1 MNATGG
7 RLKQCSDL
15 RLSTDKPYPLA
26 MDLIASLQCADQP
39 GIVHAM
45 TSAVLACGGNIIEN
59 QQFTDPTTNTFVMR
73 TRFET
78 SEGQVA
84 AEKSLNEGLAK
95 YQPSLK
101 IRPTSERPRALVMVT
116 KESHCLRDLLYLN
129 ELGELKV
136 EIPLV
141 ISNHEELR
149 QLVESHG
156 VKFMYLPGDKA
167 TQEAEITKQIE
178 LLKIDFVV
186 LARYMQ
192 ILSAEFCNR
201 MPGKIINI
209 HHSFLPGFKG
219 AKPYHQAH
227 ERGVKIIGASAH
239 FVTSDLDEGP
249 IIEQDVAHVT
259 HNATPE
265 ELIAIGRDIER
276 RVLAK
281 AVKLYADDKIFIVG
295 KRTVVFS

>member
-1 MNATGG
+1 
-7 RLKQCSDL
+7 
-15 RLSTDKPYPLA
+15 

-45 TSAVLACGGNIIEN
+45 TTAVLNCGGNIIEN
-59 QQFTDPTTNTFVMR
+59 QQFTDPTTNQFVMR

-78 SEGQVA
+78 SQGIDGA
-84 AEKSLNEGLAK
+84 HKSLNEGLSK
-95 YQPSLK
+95 FNPFLH
-101 IRPTSERPRALVMVT
+101 IRPTAQKPRALVMVT
-116 KESHCLRDLLYLN
+116 TESHCLRDLLYLE
-129 ELGELKV
+129 ELGELNV

-141 ISNHEELR
+141 ISNREELR
-149 QLVESHG
+149 TLVESHG
-156 VKFMYLPGDKA
+156 VKFLFLPVTADTKA
-167 TQEAEITKQIE
+167 AQEAEILKQIE
-178 LLKIDFVV
+178 VLKIDFVV

-192 ILSAEFCNR
+192 ILSANFCAK

>member
-1 MNATGG
+1 
-7 RLKQCSDL
+7 
-15 RLSTDKPYPLA
+15 

-59 QQFTDPTTNTFVMR
+59 QQFTDPATNTFVMR

-78 SEGQVA
+78 SQGQAA
-84 AEKSLNEGLAK
+84 AEKSLSEGLAK
-95 YQPSLK
+95 YNPALH

-141 ISNHEELR
+141 ISNHEDLR

-156 VKFMYLPGDKA
+156 IKFMYLPGDKA
-167 TQEAEITKQIE
+167 GQEAEIIKQIE

-192 ILSAEFCNR
+192 ILSADFCNR

-259 HNATPE
+259 HIATPE

-281 AVKLYADDKIFIVG
+281 AVKLYSEDKIFVVG

>member
-1 MNATGG
+1 
-7 RLKQCSDL
+7 
-15 RLSTDKPYPLA
+15 
-26 MDLIASLQCADQP
+26 MDLIATLQCADQP

-45 TSAVLACGGNIIEN
+45 TTAVLNCGGNIIEN
-59 QQFTDPTTNTFVMR
+59 QQYTDHTTNTFVMR

-78 SEGQVA
+78 SQGMEA
-84 AEKSLNEGLAK
+84 AQTSLNGELGKFSPTLQIRETAK
-95 YQPSLK
+95 K
-101 IRPTSERPRALVMVT
+101 PRALVMVT
-116 KESHCLRDLLYLN
+116 AESHCLRDLMYLL
-129 ELGELKV
+129 ELGELPI

-141 ISNHEELR
+141 VSNRQDLK

-156 VKFMYLPGDKA
+156 IPFMHLPIDAGNKAAQENVLIAKVK
-167 TQEAEITKQIE
+167 E
-178 LLKIDFVV
+178 LGIDFVV

-192 ILSAEFCNR
+192 ILSPDFCNA

-227 ERGVKIIGASAH
+227 ERGVKIIGATAH
-239 FVTSDLDEGP
+239 FVTADLDEGP

-259 HNATPE
+259 HSATPD
-265 ELIAIGRDIER
+265 ELIALGRDIER

-281 AVKLYADDKIFIVG
+281 AVKLYAEDRIFIVG
-295 KRTVVFS
+295 QRTVIFT

>member
-1 MNATGG
+1 
-7 RLKQCSDL
+7 
-15 RLSTDKPYPLA
+15 

-45 TSAVLACGGNIIEN
+45 TSAVLACNGNIIEN

-78 SEGQVA
+78 SQGQEGA
-84 AEKSLNEGLAK
+84 TKSLTEGLSK
-95 YQPSLK
+95 FNPSLH
-101 IRPTSERPRALVMVT
+101 IRPTAQKPRALVMVT
-116 KESHCLRDLLYLN
+116 TESHCLRDLLYL
-129 ELGELKV
+129 EDLGELNI

-141 ISNHEELR
+141 ISNREDLR
-149 QLVESHG
+149 TLVESHG
-156 VKFMYLPGDKA
+156 IKFLCLPVTAENKVA
-167 TQEAEITKQIE
+167 QEAEILKQITE
-178 LLKIDFVV
+178 LKIDFVV

-192 ILSAEFCNR
+192 ILSSEFCNK

-259 HNATPE
+259 HVATPE
-265 ELIAIGRDIER
+265 ELISIGRDIER

-281 AVKLYADDKIFIVG
+281 AVKFYADDKVFIVG

>member
-1 MNATGG
+1 
-7 RLKQCSDL
+7 
-15 RLSTDKPYPLA
+15 
-26 MDLIASLQCADQP
+26 MDLIASLQCEDQP

-45 TSAVLACGGNIIEN
+45 TTAVLNCGGNIIEN
-59 QQFTDPTTNTFVMR
+59 QQFTDPTTNQFVMR

-78 SEGQVA
+78 AQGIDGA
-84 AEKSLNEGLAK
+84 HKSLNEGLSK
-95 YQPSLK
+95 FNPSLH
-101 IRPTSERPRALVMVT
+101 IRPTAQKPRALVMVT
-116 KESHCLRDLLYLN
+116 TESHCLRDLLYLE
-129 ELGELKV
+129 ELGELNV

-141 ISNHEELR
+141 VSNREELR
-149 QLVESHG
+149 SLVESHG
-156 VKFMYLPGDKA
+156 VKFLFLPVTTDTKA
-167 TQEAEITKQIE
+167 SQEAEILKQIE
-178 LLKIDFVV
+178 ALKIDFVV

-192 ILSAEFCNR
+192 ILSANFCAT

>member
-1 MNATGG
+1 
-7 RLKQCSDL
+7 
-15 RLSTDKPYPLA
+15 

-45 TSAVLACGGNIIEN
+45 TTAVLNCGGNIIEN
-59 QQFTDPTTNTFVMR
+59 QQFTDPTTNQFVMR

-78 SEGQVA
+78 AQGIDSA
-84 AEKSLNEGLAK
+84 HKSLNEGLSK
-95 YQPSLK
+95 FNPSLH
-101 IRPTSERPRALVMVT
+101 IRPTAQKPRALVMVT
-116 KESHCLRDLLYLN
+116 TESHCLRDLLYLE
-129 ELGELKV
+129 ELGELNV

-141 ISNHEELR
+141 ISNREELR
-149 QLVESHG
+149 SLVESHG
-156 VKFMYLPGDKA
+156 VKFLFLPVTADTKA
-167 TQEAEITKQIE
+167 SQEAEILKQIE
-178 LLKIDFVV
+178 ALKIDFVV

-192 ILSAEFCNR
+192 ILSASFCEK

>member
-1 MNATGG
+1 
-7 RLKQCSDL
+7 
-15 RLSTDKPYPLA
+15 
-26 MDLIASLQCADQP
+26 MDLIAKLQCADQP

-45 TSAVLACGGNIIEN
+45 TSAVLNCGGNIIEN
-59 QQFTDPTTNTFVMR
+59 QQYTDHTTNTFVMR

-78 SEGQVA
+78 SQGLA
-84 AEKSLNEGLAK
+84 AAQNSLNGELGKFSPALH
-95 YQPSLK
+95 
-101 IRPTSERPRALVMVT
+101 IRETANKPRALILVT
-116 KESHCLRDLLYLN
+116 KESHCLRDLMYLL
-129 ELGELKV
+129 ELGELPI

-141 ISNHEELR
+141 VSNREDLK

-156 VKFMYLPGDKA
+156 IPFMYLPIDAGNKVA
-167 TQEAEITKQIE
+167 QEKVLLAKVKE
-178 LLKIDFVV
+178 LQIDFVV

-192 ILSAEFCNR
+192 ILSAEFCNA

-227 ERGVKIIGASAH
+227 ERGVKIIGATAH
-239 FVTSDLDEGP
+239 FVTADLDEGP

-259 HNATPE
+259 HSSTPD
-265 ELIAIGRDIER
+265 ELIALGRDIER

-281 AVKLYADDKIFIVG
+281 AVKLYAEDRIFIVG
-295 KRTVVFS
+295 QRTIIFS

>member
-1 MNATGG
+1 
-7 RLKQCSDL
+7 
-15 RLSTDKPYPLA
+15 

-78 SEGQVA
+78 SQGQVA
-84 AEKSLNEGLAK
+84 AEKSLGEGLSK
-95 YQPSLK
+95 YKPSLH
-101 IRPTSERPRALVMVT
+101 IRPTSQRPRALVMVT

-141 ISNHEELR
+141 ISNHEDLR

-167 TQEAEITKQIE
+167 AQEAEITKQIQE
-178 LLKIDFVV
+178 LDIDFVV

-192 ILSAEFCNR
+192 ILSAEFCDR

-259 HNATPE
+259 HIATPE

-281 AVKLYADDKIFIVG
+281 AVKLYSEDKIFVVG
-295 KRTVVFS
+295 KRTVVFA

>member
-1 MNATGG
+1 
-7 RLKQCSDL
+7 
-15 RLSTDKPYPLA
+15 

-45 TSAVLACGGNIIEN
+45 TSAVLACQGNIIEN
-59 QQFTDPTTNTFVMR
+59 QQFTDPVTNTFVMR

-78 SEGQVA
+78 PNGLEGA
-84 AEKSLNEGLAK
+84 TASLVEGLSKFKPA
-95 YQPSLK
+95 LH
-101 IRPTSERPRALVMVT
+101 IRPTEQKPRALVMVT
-116 KESHCLRDLLYLN
+116 KESHCLRDLLYLQ
-129 ELGELKV
+129 ELGELDI

-141 ISNHEELR
+141 ISNQEEL
-149 QLVESHG
+149 QSMVESHG
-156 VKFMYLPGDKA
+156 IKFLHLPITPDTKA
-167 TQEAEITKQIE
+167 TQEAEILKHVAD
-178 LLKIDFVV
+178 LKIDFVV

-192 ILSAEFCNR
+192 IMSSDFCEKL
-201 MPGKIINI
+201 PGKIINI

-259 HNATPE
+259 HNATAE

-281 AVKLYADDKIFIVG
+281 AVKFYADDKVFIVG

>member
-1 MNATGG
+1 
-7 RLKQCSDL
+7 
-15 RLSTDKPYPLA
+15 

-78 SEGQVA
+78 SQGQAA

-95 YQPSLK
+95 YSPTLH

-156 VKFMYLPGDKA
+156 VKFMYLPGDKKA
-167 TQEAEITKQIE
+167 QEAEITKQIQE
-178 LLKIDFVV
+178 LKIDFVV

-259 HNATPE
+259 HIATPE

-281 AVKLYADDKIFIVG
+281 AVKLYSEDKIFVVG
-295 KRTVVFS
+295 KRTVVFA

>member
-1 MNATGG
+1 
-7 RLKQCSDL
+7 
-15 RLSTDKPYPLA
+15 

-45 TSAVLACGGNIIEN
+45 TSAVLACQGNIIEN
-59 QQFTDPTTNTFVMR
+59 QQFTDPVTNTFVMR

-78 SEGQVA
+78 PNGLEGA
-84 AEKSLNEGLAK
+84 TASLVEGLSKFKPA
-95 YQPSLK
+95 LH
-101 IRPTSERPRALVMVT
+101 IRPTEQKPRALVMVT
-116 KESHCLRDLLYLN
+116 KESHCLRDLLYLQ
-129 ELGELKV
+129 ELGELNI

-141 ISNHEELR
+141 ISNQEELR
-149 QLVESHG
+149 SLLESHG
-156 VKFMYLPGDKA
+156 IKFLHLPITPDTKA
-167 TQEAEITKQIE
+167 TQEAEILKHVAD
-178 LLKIDFVV
+178 LKIDFVV

-192 ILSAEFCNR
+192 IMSSDFCEKL
-201 MPGKIINI
+201 PGKIINI

-259 HNATPE
+259 HNATAE

-281 AVKLYADDKIFIVG
+281 AVKFYADDKVFIVG

>member
-1 MNATGG
+1 
-7 RLKQCSDL
+7 
-15 RLSTDKPYPLA
+15 

-59 QQFTDPTTNTFVMR
+59 QQFTDPATNTFVMR

-78 SEGQVA
+78 SQGQAA
-84 AEKSLNEGLAK
+84 AEKSLSEGLAK
-95 YQPSLK
+95 YSPTLH

-116 KESHCLRDLLYLN
+116 TESHCLRDLLYLN

-141 ISNHEELR
+141 ISNHEDLR

-156 VKFMYLPGDKA
+156 VKFMYLPGDKKA
-167 TQEAEITKQIE
+167 QEVEITKQIE

-192 ILSAEFCNR
+192 ILSADFCDH

-259 HNATPE
+259 HIATPE

-281 AVKLYADDKIFIVG
+281 AVKLYSEDKIFVVG
-295 KRTVVFS
+295 KRTVVFA

>member
-1 MNATGG
+1 
-7 RLKQCSDL
+7 
-15 RLSTDKPYPLA
+15 

-59 QQFTDPTTNTFVMR
+59 QQFTDPSTNTFVMR

-78 SEGQVA
+78 SQGLDG
-84 AEKSLNEGLAK
+84 AEKSLNDGLSK
-95 YQPSLK
+95 FNPSLH
-101 IRPTSERPRALVMVT
+101 IRPTAQKPRALVMVT
-116 KESHCLRDLLYLN
+116 KESHCLRDLLYL
-129 ELGELKV
+129 EDLGELNI

-141 ISNHEELR
+141 ISNREDLR
-149 QLVESHG
+149 ALVESHRI
-156 VKFMYLPGDKA
+156 KFLYLPVTAETKVS
-167 TQEAEITKQIE
+167 QEVEILKQISD
-178 LLKIDFVV
+178 LKIDFVV

-192 ILSAEFCNR
+192 IMSQEFCNKL
-201 MPGKIINI
+201 PGKIINI

-259 HNATPE
+259 HVATPE

-281 AVKLYADDKIFIVG
+281 AVKFYADDKVFIVG

>member
-1 MNATGG
+1 M
-7 RLKQCSDL
+7 RLNGCSDL
-15 RLSTDKPYPLA
+15 PLPTSCLYSLT

-59 QQFTDPTTNTFVMR
+59 QQFTDPSTNAFVMR

-78 SEGQVA
+78 SEGLEG

-95 YQPSLK
+95 FNPSLN
-101 IRPTSERPRALVMVT
+101 IRPTAQKPRALVMVT
-116 KESHCLRDLLYLN
+116 KESHCLRDLLYLE
-129 ELGELKV
+129 ELGELNI

-141 ISNHEELR
+141 ISNREDLR
-149 QLVESHG
+149 TLVESHG
-156 VKFMYLPGDKA
+156 IKFLYLPVSAETKVS
-167 TQEAEITKQIE
+167 QEAEILKQISE
-178 LLKIDFVV
+178 LKIDFVV

-192 ILSAEFCNR
+192 IMSKEFCNKL
-201 MPGKIINI
+201 PGKIINI

-259 HNATPE
+259 HVATPE

-281 AVKLYADDKIFIVG
+281 AVKFYADDKVFIVG

>member
-1 MNATGG
+1 
-7 RLKQCSDL
+7 
-15 RLSTDKPYPLA
+15 
-26 MDLIASLQCADQP
+26 MDVIASLQCADQP

-59 QQFTDPTTNTFVMR
+59 QQFTDPSTNTFVMR

-78 SEGQVA
+78 SQGLDG
-84 AEKSLNEGLAK
+84 AEKSLNEGLSK
-95 YQPSLK
+95 FNPSLH
-101 IRPTSERPRALVMVT
+101 IRPTAKKPRALVMVT
-116 KESHCLRDLLYLN
+116 KESHCLRDLLYL
-129 ELGELKV
+129 EDLGELNV

-141 ISNHEELR
+141 ISNRGDLR
-149 QLVESHG
+149 ALVESHG
-156 VKFMYLPGDKA
+156 IKFLHLPVTAETKVS
-167 TQEAEITKQIE
+167 QEAEILKQINDLE
-178 LLKIDFVV
+178 IDFVV

-192 ILSAEFCNR
+192 IMSKEFCNKL
-201 MPGKIINI
+201 PGKIINS

-259 HNATPE
+259 HIATPE

-281 AVKLYADDKIFIVG
+281 AVKFYADDKVFIVG

>member
-1 MNATGG
+1 
-7 RLKQCSDL
+7 
-15 RLSTDKPYPLA
+15 
-26 MDLIASLQCADQP
+26 MDLIASLQCEDQP

-78 SEGQVA
+78 SQGLA
-84 AEKSLNEGLAK
+84 GAEKSLNEGLSKFNPA
-95 YQPSLK
+95 LH
-101 IRPTSERPRALVMVT
+101 IRPTAQKPHALVMVT
-116 KESHCLRDLLYLN
+116 KESHCLRDLLYL
-129 ELGELKV
+129 EDLGELNID
-136 EIPLV
+136 IPLV
-141 ISNHEELR
+141 ISNQEDLR
-149 QLVESHG
+149 TLVESHG
-156 VKFMYLPGDKA
+156 IKFLYLPITAETKVS
-167 TQEAEITKQIE
+167 QEAEILKQIDA
-178 LLKIDFVV
+178 LKIDFVV

-192 ILSAEFCNR
+192 ILSKDFCDKL
-201 MPGKIINI
+201 PGKIINI

-259 HNATPE
+259 HVASPE

-281 AVKLYADDKIFIVG
+281 AVKYFADDKVFIVG

>member
-1 MNATGG
+1 
-7 RLKQCSDL
+7 
-15 RLSTDKPYPLA
+15 

-73 TRFET
+73 TRFEASQGLDGAT
-78 SEGQVA
+78 
-84 AEKSLNEGLAK
+84 KSLNDGLSK
-95 YQPSLK
+95 FSPSLR
-101 IRPTSERPRALVMVT
+101 IRPTAQKPRALVMVT
-116 KESHCLRDLLYLN
+116 KESHCLRDLLYL
-129 ELGELKV
+129 EDLGELNI

-141 ISNHEELR
+141 ISNREDLKA
-149 QLVESHG
+149 LVESHG
-156 VKFMYLPGDKA
+156 IKFLFLPVTAESKVA
-167 TQEAEITKQIE
+167 QETEVQKQITD
-178 LLKIDFVV
+178 LKIDFVV

-192 ILSAEFCNR
+192 ILSTEFCAKL
-201 MPGKIINI
+201 PGKVINI

-227 ERGVKIIGASAH
+227 DRGVKIIGASAH

-259 HNATPE
+259 HIATPE
-265 ELIAIGRDIER
+265 ELIAIGRDVER

-281 AVKLYADDKIFIVG
+281 AVKFYADDKVFIVG
-295 KRTVVFS
+295 KRTVVFP

>member
-1 MNATGG
+1 
-7 RLKQCSDL
+7 
-15 RLSTDKPYPLA
+15 

-192 ILSAEFCNR
+192 ILSAEFCDR

-209 HHSFLPGFKG
+209 HHSFLPGCKG

-259 HNATPE
+259 HIATPE

-281 AVKLYADDKIFIVG
+281 AVKLYSEDKIFVVG
-295 KRTVVFS
+295 KRTVVFA